1 MHHEH
6 PSLVDDAAA
15 RCRGSGIPPDGIA
28 PVSMWFARYSPSV
41 PHIYTGGL
49 MLAGVDEAQGDQ
61 APRMPI
67 MRWTTNIDGSSD
79 PSSSSHIR
87 CAMLRSVMKLS
98 VICVSVPGIGC
109 GMSVI

>member
-1 MHHEH
+1 M
-6 PSLVDDAAA
+6 PLQDAGGLASLLMASPPF
-15 RCRGSGIPPDGIA
+15 RCGLP
-28 PVSMWFARYSPSV
+28 WYSPSV

-67 MRWTTNIDGSSD
+67 MRWTTNIDGSND

-109 GMSVI
+109 GVSVI